1 MLLASMISSIEA
13 YTTVRRS
20 LRILTVGDIADD
32 RRTES
37 VENCIRCIVYIH
49 IKLFTKRSIHALDK
63 YKTL

>member
-1 MLLASMISSIEA
+1 MLLASKISSIEV

-32 RRTES
+32 KRTEW
-37 VENCIRCIVYIH
+37 VENCIRCIVHIY
-49 IKLFTKRSIHALDK
+49 IKLFTKRSINALDK